1 MCLLLAGCAGS
12 SLLCGLFS
20 SCGKQGLL
28 SFIYYLFQLEDN
40 YFTILWRFC
49 RRSARSDPGHTRVP
63 SILSPSPASL
73 PNPSLWLSETIRFG
87 RPASCITLLLAV
99 SRTVACMFQCCSL
112 TSSHPLL
119 FNWVQKSV
127 LHVCVSFAALP
138 VGSSVPSFWI
148 LLLQAAGCRACECHW
163 LRFPG
168 LWSPAQVVVRG
179 LSHRG
184 MWNLS
189 RSGIKPL
196 SPALAGGFFTTEPP
210 GKP

>member
-1 MCLLLAGCAGS
+1 MLDLHCCVS
-12 SLLCGLFS
+12 FS
-20 SCGKQGLL
+20 IAVVSRGYFPLY
-28 SFIYYLFQLEDN
+28 IYLFQLEDN
-40 YFTILWRFC
+40 YSIMMVLPYVSMK
-49 RRSARSDPGHTRVP
+49 RSWAYTCPLHP
-63 SILSPSPASL
+63 EPLSRLPPQPIPLVVRDICFGCPASY
-73 PNPSLWLSETIRFG
+73 IK
-87 RPASCITLLLAV
+87 LLLAV
-99 SRTVACMFQCCSL
+99 SHTVVCMFQC

-148 LLLQAAGCRACECHW
+148 LLLQAAGCRACEYHW

-168 LWSPAQVVVRG
+168 LWSPTQIVVCG

-184 MWNLS
+184 LWNLS
-189 RSGIKPL
+189 GSGIKPL